1 MNNNNDGFNIDDVV
15 LTKKQVTS
23 IITKRAKS
31 LFKEDVIKIS
41 GFYNQDSLL
50 SNIEQIR
57 DKAIDYVTEN
67 LPAKLTLD
75 QLNEYDLANRVFNE
89 DYFIIGYGK
98 ATEFIGLNF
107 FGWAEWLKD
116 DMDLELN
123 DINIENSEQ
132 FVNYLA
138 YWVGTF
144 ICSAPY
150 DVLVEIYLEQIRED
164 KQNEKK

>member
-1 MNNNNDGFNIDDVV
+1 MVV
-15 LTKKQVTS
+15 YFLTKKQVTS

-31 LFKEDVIKIS
+31 LFKEDVIKTS
-41 GFYNQDSLL
+41 GIYSQDSAK
-50 SNIEQIR
+50 SNIEEIR
-57 DKAIDYVTEN
+57 DKAIDYVNEN
-67 LPAKLTLD
+67 LPDKLTLD

-89 DYFIIGYGK
+89 DYFIIGYDK

-107 FGWAEWLKD
+107 FGWCEWLKD
-116 DMDLELN
+116 SMDL
-123 DINIENSEQ
+123 DVVKSDMVGDSEQ

-150 DVLVEIYLEQIRED
+150 DVLVETFLEQIREE

>member
-57 DKAIDYVTEN
+57 DKAIDYVNEN
-67 LPAKLTLD
+67 LPDKLTLD

>member
-31 LFKEDVIKIS
+31 LFEEDIRKN
-41 GFYNQDSLL
+41 GFYCHDSLL

-57 DKAIDYVTEN
+57 DKAIDYVNEN
-67 LPAKLTLD
+67 LPEKLTLD

-98 ATEFIGLNF
+98 ASKFIGLNF
-107 FGWAEWLKD
+107 FGWAKWLKD
-116 DMDLELN
+116 SMDLELN
-123 DINIENSEQ
+123 EINIEDSEQ

-150 DVLVEIYLEQIRED
+150 DVLVETYLEQIREE

>member
-31 LFKEDVIKIS
+31 LFEEEIRKN
-41 GFYNQDSLL
+41 GFYSHDSAK
-50 SNIEQIR
+50 SNIEEIR
-57 DKAIDYVTEN
+57 NKAIDYVNEN
-67 LPAKLTLD
+67 LPEKLTLD
-75 QLNEYDLANRVFNE
+75 QLNDYEVAYRVFND
-89 DYFIIGYGK
+89 DYFIIGYGR

-107 FGWAEWLKD
+107 FGWCEWLKD
-116 DMDLELN
+116 SMDLELN
-123 DINIENSEQ
+123 DIDIENSEQ

-150 DVLVEIYLEQIRED
+150 DVIVETYLEQIREEQ
-164 KQNEKK
+164 QNEKK